1 VALTSP
7 SGGSFVNGV
16 PMSEVRRILT
26 FTSLFPSSAR
36 PRHGI
41 FVKTRLQ
48 QVLQRYP
55 VDVRV
60 VAPVPWFPF
69 RSEAFGDYAK
79 FASTPR
85 RAELDG
91 GLQVSYPRYLML
103 PRLGVARQP
112 DAMARAAMPEI
123 EQLRASGWLPQL
135 IDAHYLYPDGV
146 AAALLAER
154 TGIPFVMTARGT
166 DVNVLARMPGPGRR
180 IAWASSRCAAV
191 IAVSSQLKQSL
202 VELGVDADRV
212 VVLRNGVDPEQFRP
226 VDQASARREFGLP
239 EGPVIAGVGNLVPE
253 KGFELAIEALAL
265 LPAAT
270 LVLVGDGPQ
279 RESLVALARRRR
291 VSHRLRMLPVMP
303 QSRLPIL
310 YSAADVLVVTS
321 TREGWPN
328 VVLEALSCGTPVA
341 AVNVGAVAEM
351 LTDPSAGRVVDQRDP
366 ERLAAAVLS
375 LLQAPPARDTV
386 RRHAARFDWATI
398 ARAQFELFE
407 RALVNARGAASR
419 NGAPP
424 MALSTPT

>member
-1 VALTSP
+1 
-7 SGGSFVNGV
+7 
-16 PMSEVRRILT
+16 MSEPRRILT

-41 FVKTRLQ
+41 FVQTRLQ
-48 QVLQRYP
+48 QVQRRHP

-69 RSEAFGDYAK
+69 RSTAFGDYAK
-79 FASTPR
+79 FAATPR
-85 RAELDG
+85 RATLDG

-103 PRLGVARQP
+103 PKIGVARQP

-123 EQLRASGWLPQL
+123 EQLRASGWVPQL

-154 TGIPFVMTARGT
+154 TGTPFVMTARGT

-180 IAWASSRCAAV
+180 IAWAARRAAAV
-191 IAVSSQLKQSL
+191 IAVSAQLKKGL

-226 VDQASARREFGLP
+226 VDRASARREFALP
-239 EGPVIAGVGNLVPE
+239 DGPLIAGVGNLVPE

-279 RESLVALARRRR
+279 HESLAALARRRG

-303 QSRLPIL
+303 QSRLPSL
-310 YSAADVLVVTS
+310 YSAADALVVTS

-341 AVNVGAVAEM
+341 SVDVGAVGEI
-351 LTDPSAGRVVDQRDP
+351 LTDSLVGRVVGQRDP
-366 ERLAAAVLS
+366 GQLATAVRS
-375 LLQAPPARDTV
+375 LLQAPPASEAV
-386 RRHAARFDWATI
+386 RRHAGRFDWATI
-398 ARAQFELFE
+398 ARGQFEVFE
-407 RALVNARGAASR
+407 HALTGTPQAVSR
-419 NGAPP
+419 NGTPP
-424 MALSTPT
+424 IALSTPT